1 MAGGVK
7 PLLLIAVLVV
17 AAAAAVA
24 LPGDDAAGLP
34 DAAGCPGSG
43 AFPEKADLEANRE
56 AILCLLNAERAKYGL
71 VPLRQHPLLELA
83 SQRHSDDMVRRKFY
97 EHETPDGV
105 DPQMRMS
112 AVGYAPPW
120 TGENLYTGTGTE
132 ATPVRALEHWMKSPG
147 HRENILRPEF
157 TEVGVG
163 IAYASPKPGITD
175 PGAVYTTD
183 FGGS

>member
-1 MAGGVK
+1 VPAILRVGLAVAAVVAVA
-7 PLLLIAVLVV
+7 AVLLPRGE
-17 AAAAAVA
+17 AASVPDAEGCPTSGA
-24 LPGDDAAGLP
+24 LPRA
-34 DAAGCPGSG
+34 S
-43 AFPEKADLEANRE
+43 EIESNRQ
-56 AILCLLNAERAKYGL
+56 AIMCLLNAERAKHGL

-83 SQRHSDDMVRRKFY
+83 AQRHSDDMVRRRYY

-132 ATPVRALEHWMKSPG
+132 ATPVRALKGWMESPG
-147 HRENILRPEF
+147 HRANILRPEF

-163 IAYASPKPGITD
+163 IGYESPKPGITD
-175 PGAVYTTD
+175 PGAVYTTN

>member
-1 MAGGVK
+1 VAAV
-7 PLLLIAVLVV
+7 LRVVLVV
-17 AAAAAVA
+17 AAVAIAAAVL
-24 LPGDDAAGLP
+24 LPRGEAATVP

-43 AFPEKADLEANRE
+43 AVPVASDIEANRDS
-56 AILCLLNAERAKYGL
+56 ILCLLNAERAKHGL

-97 EHETPDGV
+97 EHETPDGL

-112 AVGYAPPW
+112 AVGYAPAW

-132 ATPVRALEHWMKSPG
+132 ATPVRAVRHWMESPG
-147 HRENILRPEF
+147 HRENILRAEF
-157 TEVGVG
+157 TEIGVG
-163 IAYASPKPGITD
+163 IANESPKPGITE

-183 FGGS
+183 FGGN

>member
-1 MAGGVK
+1 MRAA
-7 PLLLIAVLVV
+7 LTIAVATV
-17 AAAAAVA
+17 AIAAVVL
-24 LPGDDAAGLP
+24 LPRGEAATVP

-43 AFPEKADLEANRE
+43 AVPAVGDIEANRD
-56 AILCLLNAERAKYGL
+56 AILCLLNAERAKRGL
-71 VPLRQHPLLELA
+71 VALRPHPLLELA

-97 EHETPDGV
+97 EHETPDGL

-112 AVGYAPPW
+112 AVGYSPAW

-132 ATPVRALEHWMKSPG
+132 ATAVRAVSHWMQSPG

-163 IAYASPKPGITD
+163 IAYESPKPGITE

>member
-1 MAGGVK
+1 MK
-7 PLLLIAVLVV
+7 PLLLIAVL
-17 AAAAAVA
+17 AAAAVGA
-24 LPGDDAAGLP
+24 VVVPRDDAAGLP
-34 DAAGCPGSG
+34 DAEGCPGSG
-43 AFPEKADLEANRE
+43 ALPEKAGLEANRE
-56 AILCLLNAERAKYGL
+56 AILCLLNAERAKHGL
-71 VPLRQHPLLELA
+71 LPLRQHPLLELA

-112 AVGYAPPW
+112 AIGYAPPW

-132 ATPVRALEHWMKSPG
+132 ATPVRALERWMESPG

-157 TEVGVG
+157 SEVGVG
-163 IAYASPKPGITD
+163 IAYESPKPGVTGR
-175 PGAVYTTD
+175 GAVYTTD

>member
-1 MAGGVK
+1 MK
-7 PLLLIAVLVV
+7 PLYRILGVCL
-17 AAAAAVA
+17 AAAAVGAVA
-24 LPGDDAAGLP
+24 LPRGDALSVADA
-34 DAAGCPGSG
+34 DGCPGSG
-43 AFPEKADLEANRE
+43 AHPRASDIDANRQ
-56 AILCLLNAERAKYGL
+56 AILCLLNAERAKHGL

-83 SQRHSDDMVRRKFY
+83 SQRHSDDMVRRKYY

-132 ATPVRALEHWMKSPG
+132 ATPVRALKGWMESPG
-147 HRENILRPEF
+147 HRANILRPEF

-163 IAYASPKPGITD
+163 IADESPKRGVTG
-175 PGAVYTTD
+175 PGAVYTTN
-183 FGGS
+183 FGGN

>member
-1 MAGGVK
+1 VK

-17 AAAAAVA
+17 AALGAVVVQR
-24 LPGDDAAGLP
+24 DEAAGLP
-34 DAAGCPGSG
+34 DAEGCPGSG
-43 AFPEKADLEANRE
+43 AFPEKTDLEANRA
-56 AILCLLNAERAKYGL
+56 AILCLLNAERAKHGL

-83 SQRHSDDMVRRKFY
+83 SQRHSDDMVSRKFY

-105 DPQMRMS
+105 DPQMRLS

-120 TGENLYTGTGTE
+120 TGENLYTGTGSE
-132 ATPVRALEHWMKSPG
+132 ATPVRALKRWMESPG

-163 IAYASPKPGITD
+163 IAYESPKPDITGR
-175 PGAVYTTD
+175 GAVYTTD
-183 FGGS
+183 FGGN

>member
-1 MAGGVK
+1 VPAILRVG
-7 PLLLIAVLVV
+7 LVV
-17 AAAAAVA
+17 AAVVAMAAVV
-24 LPGDDAAGLP
+24 LPRDDAAGVP
-34 DAAGCPGSG
+34 DAEGCPGSG
-43 AFPEKADLEANRE
+43 ALPRASDIESNRQ
-56 AILCLLNAERAKYGL
+56 AILCLLNTERAKHGL

-83 SQRHSDDMVRRKFY
+83 SQRHSDDMVRRKYY

-132 ATPVRALEHWMKSPG
+132 ATPVRALEGWMESPG
-147 HRENILRPEF
+147 HRANILRPEF

-163 IAYASPKPGITD
+163 IAYESPKRGVTG
-175 PGAVYTTD
+175 PGAVYTTS
-183 FGGS
+183 FGGN

>member
-1 MAGGVK
+1 VPAILRVG
-7 PLLLIAVLVV
+7 LVV
-17 AAAAAVA
+17 AAVVAMAAVV
-24 LPGDDAAGLP
+24 LPRDDAAGVP
-34 DAAGCPGSG
+34 DADGCPGSG
-43 AFPEKADLEANRE
+43 ALPRAGDIESNRQ
-56 AILCLLNAERAKYGL
+56 AILCLLNTERAKYGL

-83 SQRHSDDMVRRKFY
+83 SQRHSDDMVRREYY

-132 ATPVRALEHWMKSPG
+132 ATPVRALEGWMESPG
-147 HRENILRPEF
+147 HRANILRPEF

-163 IAYASPKPGITD
+163 IAYESPKRGVTG
-175 PGAVYTTD
+175 PGAVYTTS
-183 FGGS
+183 FGGN

>member
-1 MAGGVK
+1 MK
-7 PLLLIAVLVV
+7 PLILIGVLVV
-17 AAAAAVA
+17 AAAGAVV
-24 LPGDDAAGLP
+24 LQRDEAAGLP
-34 DAAGCPGSG
+34 DAQGCPGSG
-43 AFPEKADLEANRE
+43 AFPEQADLDANRA
-56 AILCLLNAERAKYGL
+56 AILCLLNAERAKHGL
-71 VPLRQHPLLELA
+71 LALRQHPLLELA

-105 DPQMRMS
+105 DPQMRLS

-120 TGENLYTGTGTE
+120 TGENLFTGTGPE
-132 ATPVRALEHWMKSPG
+132 ATPVRALEHWMESPG

-163 IAYASPKPGITD
+163 IAYESPKPGITG

-183 FGGS
+183 FGGN